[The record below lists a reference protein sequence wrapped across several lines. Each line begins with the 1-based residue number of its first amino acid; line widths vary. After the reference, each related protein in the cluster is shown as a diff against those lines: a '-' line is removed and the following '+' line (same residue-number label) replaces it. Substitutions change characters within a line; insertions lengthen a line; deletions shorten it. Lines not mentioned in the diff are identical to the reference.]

1 MMGPIFDS
9 HAHYDSTQFDR
20 DRDELL
26 SSLPS
31 YGISYVMIPG
41 CSVES
46 SRDAI
51 ALAEKYDYIY
61 ASVGVHPHDT
71 EVFTEYDLAALREMA
86 YHPKVCAISEIGLDY
101 HYDLEFKDAQK
112 AAFRAQLSLA
122 RELEKKVIIH
132 EREAWADTIEIL
144 EEYPDVTGVFHCYS
158 GSAEGVKYLIPRG
171 WLISFTGVITFKNA
185 RKPLEA
191 LAEVPLDRLMIETD
205 APYLTPVPN
214 RSKRNDSRRIIDT
227 ATRMAEIKGVTVDE
241 ILQITHNNAKRFY
254 GIE

>member
-1 MMGPIFDS
+1 MNGPIFDS
-9 HAHYDSTQFDR
+9 HAHYDSSQFDN

-46 SRDAI
+46 SRAAI
-51 ALAEKYDYIY
+51 SLAEKYDYIF

-71 EVFTEYDLAALREMA
+71 EDFCQTDLIALREMA
-86 YHPKVCAISEIGLDY
+86 QHPKVRAIGEIGLDY
-101 HYDLEFKDAQK
+101 HYDLAFKDAQK

-122 RELEKKVIIH
+122 RELGKKVIIH

-144 EEYPDVTGVFHCYS
+144 AEYPDVTGVFHCYS
-158 GSAEGVKYLIPRG
+158 GSAEGVKYLIPKG

-214 RSKRNDSRRIIDT
+214 RSKRNDSRRILDT
-227 ATRMAEIKGVTVDE
+227 AVRMAEIKEVTLDE
-241 ILQITHNNAKRFY
+241 ILRITNENAKRFY